1 MDKNQYLPNYLSQN
15 ILFIELPS
23 APLFTP
29 GIAPGLFFATPKLAG
44 CNIFVAHDPAIHKYW
59 ILRWVQ
65 GRKYYLAAVNQIF
78 SRISSK
84 NPYLPPDLEKQKEEE
99 AKRQAQEE
107 KEKKEKEN
115 EAKKE
120 TTQDKI
126 NALKDK
132 LAYAHR
138 TSPEIPKLKKQ
149 IEDLQVIR
157 DDERVLEIQEEL
169 KGLPRYGPE
178 AAALKLEQEEIEER
192 QNKRKEAEKEARE
205 KELKLKNDKMKTNK
219 ARDNKNPSKSNPQTP
234 KGERKKSAKADV
246 SRI

>member
-1 MDKNQYLPNYLSQN
+1 MQHFRGSRPCNTQ
-15 ILFIELPS
+15 ILDIE
-23 APLFTP
+23 
-29 GIAPGLFFATPKLAG
+29 
-44 CNIFVAHDPAIHKYW
+44 V
-59 ILRWVQ
+59 
-65 GRKYYLAAVNQIF
+65 GRKYHLAAVNQTISLLG

-107 KEKKEKEN
+107 KEKKEKEI

-126 NALKDK
+126 NVLKDK
-132 LAYAHR
+132 LAYAHK
-138 TSPEIPKLKKQ
+138 TSPEIPRLKKQ
-149 IEDLQVIR
+149 IEDLQIIR
-157 DDERVLEIQEEL
+157 DDERIVEIQEEL

-192 QNKRKEAEKEARE
+192 LNKRKEAEREARE
-205 KELKLKNDKMKTNK
+205 KELKIKNDKMKTNK
-219 ARDNKNPSKSNPQTP
+219 ARDTKNPSKSNPQTP

-246 SRI
+246 SRN